1 MIGGETGRRT
11 GLLIQQKVLNPH
23 CGFDSH
29 PISHL
34 LLIKRR
40 KE

>member
-11 GLLIQQKVLNPH
+11 GLLIQQKVANPP

-29 PISHL
+29 PISFNSNED
-34 LLIKRR
+34 IPR
-40 KE
+40 